1 MNLLMIGGPIN
12 AAKPSKNEII
22 PKAFAILFVPNISTK
37 TTCVKHILAPV
48 ISRGKNNEQWKQ
60 NNNQNII
67 NGPDIFKT
75 IDEKPGIWYNEK

>member
-48 ISRGKNNEQWKQ
+48 ISRGKNNEQ
-60 NNNQNII
+60 
-67 NGPDIFKT
+67 
-75 IDEKPGIWYNEK
+75 